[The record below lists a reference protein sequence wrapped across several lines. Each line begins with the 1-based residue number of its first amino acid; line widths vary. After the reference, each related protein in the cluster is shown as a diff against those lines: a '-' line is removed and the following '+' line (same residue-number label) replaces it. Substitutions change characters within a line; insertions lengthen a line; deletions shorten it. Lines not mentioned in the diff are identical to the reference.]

1 MKDPTAKIS
10 VLVVDDHPIVR
21 MGIVA
26 MLSTSEQVTIA
37 GEAASGEEAIE
48 LHRGLDPE
56 ITLIDLRLPGIGGV
70 ETIRRIRSV
79 TPNSRFIVLTM
90 YEGDEDIHQAI
101 SAGASG
107 YLVKGMH
114 SDTLLHAIQR
124 VHSGGRFIPP
134 PVLRTLQS
142 RTPNAEL
149 TVRERQVLSLLAQG
163 MSNKQIAARLHISE
177 ITVKCHVSVILMRL
191 DATDRT
197 HAVVIALQR
206 GLVHL

>member
-1 MKDPTAKIS
+1 MRELAPKIS
-10 VLVVDDHPIVR
+10 ILVVDDHPIVR

-26 MLSTSEQVTIA
+26 MLSTSEQVTII
-37 GEAASGEEAIE
+37 GEASSGEEAVE
-48 LHRGLDPE
+48 LHKVLNPE

-70 ETIRRIRSV
+70 ETIRRIRKV
-79 TPNSRFIVLTM
+79 NQNSRFIVLTM

-101 SAGASG
+101 SAGAGG
-107 YLVKGMH
+107 YLVKGMRT
-114 SDTLLHAIQR
+114 DTLLHAIQR

-142 RTPNAEL
+142 RTPNADL
-149 TVRERQVLSLLAQG
+149 TAREREVLSLLARG
-163 MSNKQIAARLHISE
+163 MSNKQIAATLHISE